1 MQHKNIKRVGVI
13 LRPSTPELREDFFE
27 LEKIFNKYD
36 IEVVIDNIS
45 GGMIGIMGV
54 EFELLCQ
61 TSDILVTLGGDG
73 TLISVARRSFKYNI
87 PILGVYAGNLGFLAD
102 INIDELDDFVS
113 RLVAGKYRM
122 DERSILEAR
131 FTQNNQE
138 ITTYAFN
145 DIVLTRH
152 SVLNMIHIE
161 TLVDSKAFNTYYG
174 DGVIVSTP
182 TGSTAYNLSAGGPVL
197 FPLTNVFALTPISP
211 HSLTQRPV
219 VLPGEFSIE
228 MKTPR
233 ERALIIIDGQDKHE
247 LELDESIHIK
257 LARKKVKL
265 IHREEFNYFEVL
277 KEKLGWGEQSL
288 NSKHYN
294 FTNKTYRNKT

>member
-1 MQHKNIKRVGVI
+1 VYNIQNILNKEADVQRKSIKKVGVI
-13 LRPSTPELREDFFE
+13 LRPSTPELKESYFE
-27 LEKIFNKYD
+27 LEKIFNSHSID
-36 IEVVIDNIS
+36 VTIESIS
-45 GGMIGIMGV
+45 GGMIGVMGM
-54 EFELLCQ
+54 EFDVLCQ

-73 TLISVARRSFKYNI
+73 TLISVVRRSFKYNI

-102 INIDELDDFVS
+102 INIDELDSFVPK
-113 RLVAGKYRM
+113 LVQGDYRM

-131 FTQNNQE
+131 FIQNATD

-152 SVLNMIHIE
+152 SVLNMINIE

-197 FPLTNVFALTPISP
+197 FPLTNVFSLTPICP

-228 MKTPR
+228 MKAPQDK
-233 ERALIIIDGQDKHE
+233 ALVIIDGQDKHE
-247 LELDESIHIK
+247 LEQNDSIHIR
-257 LARKKVKL
+257 LATNRVKL
-265 IHREEFNYFEVL
+265 IHREEFNYFDVL
-277 KEKLGWGEQSL
+277 KEKLNWGE
-288 NSKHYN
+288 
-294 FTNKTYRNKT
+294 